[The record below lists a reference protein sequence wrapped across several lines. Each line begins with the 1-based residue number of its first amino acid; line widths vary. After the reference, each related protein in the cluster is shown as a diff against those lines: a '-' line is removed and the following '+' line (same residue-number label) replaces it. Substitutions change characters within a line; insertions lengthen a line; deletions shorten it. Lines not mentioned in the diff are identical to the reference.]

1 MITLYGIEWS
11 RAKYVLFTL
20 AELGL
25 DFQHVR
31 INPFEKEKNAP
42 EYLKLNPLAQVPTL
56 VDGDLVLTEAMAI
69 NFYLSRKYGAG
80 KLWADRLEDEAQIY
94 KWSLFAVTQMETACV
109 DLILHRKVFDVKIR
123 NPDII
128 QAAEK
133 KLVKPL
139 EVLNNYL
146 AGKDFLVAGKF
157 TVADIHMTGVLS
169 YALGGEFD
177 FSPYRHVVRY
187 LDAILSRPAC
197 RKAGIAPY
205 SESKSAH
212 H

>member
-31 INPFEKEKNAP
+31 INPFGEEKNAP

-69 NFYLSRKYGAG
+69 NFYLARKYGAG

-94 KWSLFAVTQMETACV
+94 KWSFFALTQMEAACV
-109 DLILHRKVFDVKIR
+109 DLILHRKVLDAKDR
-123 NPDII
+123 NPDIV

-133 KLVKPL
+133 KLMKPL
-139 EVLNNYL
+139 EVLNNHL
-146 AGKDFLVAGKF
+146 AGKDFLAANKF
-157 TVADIHMTGVLS
+157 TVADINMAGVLS

-177 FSPYRHVVRY
+177 FSPYNNVARY
-187 LDAILSRPAC
+187 LNAVLLRPAC
-197 RKAGIAPY
+197 KKAGIV
-205 SESKSAH
+205 
-212 H
+212 

>member
-31 INPFEKEKNAP
+31 INPFGEEKNAP

-69 NFYLSRKYGAG
+69 NFYLARKYGAG

-94 KWSLFAVTQMETACV
+94 KWSFFALTQMEASCV
-109 DLILHRKVFDVKIR
+109 DIILHRKVLDEKDR
-123 NPDII
+123 SADII
-128 QAAEK
+128 QLAEK
-133 KLVKPL
+133 KLMKPL
-139 EVLNNYL
+139 EVLNNSL
-146 AGKDFLVAGKF
+146 AGKDFLAANQF
-157 TVADIHMTGVLS
+157 TVADINMAGVLS

-177 FSPYRHVVRY
+177 FSPYNNVARY
-187 LDAILSRPAC
+187 LNAVLLRPAC
-197 RKAGIAPY
+197 KKAGII
-205 SESKSAH
+205 
-212 H
+212 

>member
-31 INPFEKEKNAP
+31 INPFEKEKYAP

-56 VDGDLVLTEAMAI
+56 VDSDLVLTEAVAI
-69 NFYLSRKYGAG
+69 NFYLAKKYGAG
-80 KLWADRLEDEAQIY
+80 KLWAERLEDEALIY

-109 DLILHRKVFDVKIR
+109 DLIMHRKVLDAKAR
-123 NPDII
+123 NPDIV

-133 KLVKPL
+133 KLKKPL
-139 EVLNNYL
+139 EVLNNHL
-146 AGKDFLVAGKF
+146 ASKDFLVAGKF
-157 TVADIHMTGVLS
+157 TVADINMAGVLS
-169 YALGGEFD
+169 YALGGELD
-177 FSPYRHVVRY
+177 FSPYHHVARY

-197 RKAGIAPY
+197 RKARIAP
-205 SESKSAH
+205 SGKSKSIR
-212 H
+212 